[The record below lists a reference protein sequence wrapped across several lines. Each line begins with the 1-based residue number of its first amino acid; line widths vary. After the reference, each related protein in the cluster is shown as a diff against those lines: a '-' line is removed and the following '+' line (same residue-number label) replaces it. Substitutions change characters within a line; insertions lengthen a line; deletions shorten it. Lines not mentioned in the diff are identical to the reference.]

1 MTTPAPRHE
10 LIELAL
16 RLIVRADAAVA
27 HAVDNCDFSTHQRRV
42 REREA
47 AVDAAARLLDE

>member
-1 MTTPAPRHE
+1 MTTPAPRHDM
-10 LIELAL
+10 IEAAL

-27 HAVDNCDFSTHQRRV
+27 HAVDHCDFSTHQRRV

>member
-1 MTTPAPRHE
+1 MATPAPRHDM
-10 LIELAL
+10 IEAAL

-27 HAVDNCDFSTHQRRV
+27 HAVDHADFATHQRRV

-47 AVDAAARLLDE
+47 AVEAAARLLDE